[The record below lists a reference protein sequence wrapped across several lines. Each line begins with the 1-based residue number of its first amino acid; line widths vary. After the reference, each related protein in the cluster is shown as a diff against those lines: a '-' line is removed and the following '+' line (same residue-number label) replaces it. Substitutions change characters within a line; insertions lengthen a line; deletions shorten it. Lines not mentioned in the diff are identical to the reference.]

1 MLLVKPIFILGK
13 HPTFRKKKTL
23 GFIKITKKRE
33 QKQKVS
39 EILNKLKKSLKEV
52 KILEA
57 TVIRNREQFE
67 DLLGST
73 TK

>member
-33 QKQKVS
+33 QKVS
-39 EILNKLKKSLKEV
+39 EILNKLEKNLKEV